1 MSPIATNTLTIMK
14 LLICKGSERPRLFQ
28 ELLFL
33 LLVFCFVFIPNL
45 NFAKDGVSFSGDRDI
60 FIKELEAF
68 MKKSNN
74 QLITETFN
82 SFEKYFNRGAFT
94 EAEVETIISVSNKM
108 LEKRISPN
116 PVFKDYLT
124 SLLFIKEG
132 NNEKHLFEEWHQVL
146 TEVLNN
152 DFRKKTKQFK
162 NYVDFSS
169 TLFSDGAFVSGQK
182 GSAWLLKDGSFHLGN
197 SDGKFFVF
205 VESGDLVK
213 IQKNKELTIKATR
226 GYFYPET
233 KTWKGEGGTIA
244 WDTPS
249 TSGIDC
255 SLEKYS
261 FVLKGNL
268 IKIDTVYLQYHKLF
282 PNKKIA
288 GSFENKIS
296 TSKSVQKT
304 YPRFTSFDC
313 NFTLDQLHER
323 VQLIGGLKLK
333 GAKMLTYGTDL
344 QPAKLTINDPQK
356 NQVVK
361 AEGLQFALTDNAH
374 IAASGVAVDL
384 FLKKDAL
391 THPSANLRYD
401 INGAVLELSIGN
413 LPENKAPFFASYQG
427 VNIYS
432 DKISWTIGA
441 DYLEINEKNPR
452 IGNGNKK
459 VVFESKDFFNI
470 QTYRKLQN
478 VADKNPIA
486 TLKFLSD
493 KSKSDTINANTFAR
507 TLNKNFSTDN
517 IRGLIYEMVASGFI
531 LFQPKTETITVKD
544 RLIHF
549 ADAAQSLRD
558 YDLIRFYS
566 DSDKTNAKLNIESN
580 HMIVDGVNTIEFSDR
595 QRVAAKPYK
604 KQLLLKEDR
613 NLSFDGKLFA
623 GYSSFEGKD
632 FNFEYQPNQL
642 VMDSIRYFDLFTV
655 TDQKDGKGGFKAAS
669 IASRI
674 EHVQGV
680 LLIDA
685 PENKSGKEDIAL
697 FPSFNSKGKSYL
709 FYDRPETQKGS
720 YARDSFFVSLDE
732 FHLNGLDE
740 LLPEDLNFKGNLVSA
755 GILPEIAETVKLQE
769 DGSLG
774 MKVSSPSEG
783 YPAYGDKG
791 NFQGDV
797 KLDNEGFTANGTI
810 NYEGATIESSDI
822 ILKPKQ
828 LLSTAEKFELEE
840 SEEVGNEKPQVFGED
855 VVINWQPYKDS
866 MYISV
871 KEKGFKIFNEGDYRL
886 RDLLILTPGGL
897 KGRGTFDWDKGQL
910 NSELYSFGA
919 NYIESDTSNLTI
931 KARGLDHLALDT
943 KNVYTNLNF
952 KNNIGTVRANSDSV
966 YTELPYNTYIT
977 SLNEFDWDMKNETIT
992 FKADEDGKGSF
1003 RSTNKEQDG
1012 LTFWGKE
1019 AFYDLKTYELRLGG
1033 VSRIET
1039 ADAFVVPDAGQ
1050 VEIHKLGTMKT
1061 LTNATIIADTAN
1073 QYHVIRRANVE
1084 ILGRKKYRASGF
1096 YEYNLGDRKQEFNLT
1111 EIIGQPVGKGKKK
1124 KRKCQTSAVG
1134 VITPGQDFYI
1144 DEKIKFNGDIGLVA
1158 SRANLD
1164 FSGFAYL
1171 AAEKLP
1177 NTEWFSVNSL
1187 GDKLNLRLSYNEPKN
1202 KSGEILRTGLVIQN
1216 VTGKLYPATMM
1227 AKKQESD
1234 YLLFESKGI
1243 LDYDPSIDA
1252 FYFGDSLKIVSGVR
1266 SGNVLTYNNEKGQL
1280 KAEGKFNFFNENDA
1294 LVATVSG
1301 VTEFEHQKEQ
1311 TETSE
1316 KTFELMMGFDLFLP
1330 SKLMK
1335 IIETD
1340 LVANAYNSRNIDYLK
1355 NREFYQTALS
1365 EFIPEG
1371 KELATARA
1379 RMLNLGLDIPEK
1391 YNFPIL
1397 LADVEMTW
1405 DKSRSALVAKKEKI
1419 GIVGFNGTP
1428 INKNIEGDLEFRI
1441 LPDGTKRF
1449 TFQLVIPGDVNK
1461 YFFEYQD
1468 GVLLTTSTNPAYNNA
1483 VENLKKRDRFVKT
1496 KKGQTLEIGLAN
1508 DSKMK

>member
-1 MSPIATNTLTIMK
+1 MK
-14 LLICKGSERPRLFQ
+14 LLTSKGSDSPRFSQ
-28 ELLFL
+28 QLLFL
-33 LLVFCFVFIPNL
+33 FFIVCFVFLPNL
-45 NFAKDGVSFSGDRDI
+45 NFAKDGNSFSRDRDI

-74 QLITETFN
+74 QVITETFN
-82 SFEKYFNRGAFT
+82 SFERYFNRGSFT
-94 EAEVETIISVSNKM
+94 EAEVATIISVSNKM
-108 LEKRISPN
+108 LEQRITPN

-132 NNEKHLFEEWHQVL
+132 NNEKHLFDEWHQIL
-146 TEVLNN
+146 TEVLTN

-182 GSAWLLKDGSFHLGN
+182 GHAWLLKDGSFHLGN

-205 VESGDLVK
+205 VESGHLVK
-213 IQKNKELTIKATR
+213 IQKNKELTIKSTS
-226 GYFYPET
+226 GYYYPTT
-233 KTWKGEGGTIA
+233 KTWKGTGGTIA
-244 WDTPS
+244 WNTPGA
-249 TSGIDC
+249 SGIDC
-255 SLEKYS
+255 SLEKYAIQ
-261 FVLKGNL
+261 LKGNL
-268 IKIDTVYLQYHKLF
+268 IKIDTVFLQYDKLY

-288 GSFENKIS
+288 GSFETKIG
-296 TSKSVQKT
+296 TSKSIQKT
-304 YPRFTSFDC
+304 YPRFTSHDC
-313 NFTLDQLHER
+313 NLTLDQLNDR
-323 VQLIGGLKLK
+323 VQLTGGLKLK
-333 GAKMLTYGTDL
+333 GTKILTYGTAL
-344 QPAKLTINDPQK
+344 QPAELIISDPEQ
-356 NQVVK
+356 NRALK
-361 AEGLQFALTDNAH
+361 AQGLQFTLIDNAH

-384 FLKKDAL
+384 FLQKDAL

-401 INGAVLELSIGN
+401 LSSAVLELSIGN

-486 TLKFLSD
+486 TLKLLRD
-493 KSKSDTINANTFAR
+493 KTKADTINANTFAR
-507 TLNKNFSTDN
+507 ALNKNFSTDN
-517 IRGLIYEMVASGFI
+517 IRALLYEMVASGFI
-531 LFQPKTETITVKD
+531 LFQPKTETITIKE
-544 RLIHF
+544 RLVHF
-549 ADAAQSLRD
+549 ANAAQSLQD

-566 DSDKTNAKLNIESN
+566 DSDKTNAKIDIKSN
-580 HMIVDGVNTIEFSDR
+580 HMMVDAVSTIEFSDR
-595 QRVAAKPYK
+595 QKVAAKPYK

-632 FNFEYQPNQL
+632 FNFEYKPNQL
-642 VMDSIRYFDLFTV
+642 VLDSIRYFDLFTI
-655 TDQKDGKGGFKAAS
+655 TNIKDGKGGFKAES

-674 EHVQGV
+674 EHVNGV

-709 FYDRPETQKGS
+709 FYDSKETQKGTYS
-720 YARDSFFVSLDE
+720 RDSFFVALDE

-740 LLPEDLNFKGNLVSA
+740 LLPEDLNFKGSLVSA
-755 GILPEIAETVKLQE
+755 GILPEIPETVRLQE

-774 MKVSSPSEG
+774 MKVSSPTEG
-783 YPAYGDKG
+783 YPAYGGKG
-791 NFQGDV
+791 NLQGDV
-797 KLDNEGFTANGTI
+797 SLDNKGFTAKGTI
-810 NYEGATIESSDI
+810 NYHGATLESDDI
-822 ILKPKQ
+822 VLKPKQ
-828 LLSTAEKFELEE
+828 LLSTAQKFELEE
-840 SEEVGNEKPQVFGED
+840 SEAVGKEKPQVFGED
-855 VVINWQPYKDS
+855 VAINWQPYKDS

-871 KEKGFKIFNEGDYRL
+871 KEKGFKIFKDGNYTL

-897 KGRGTFDWDKGQL
+897 KGRGIFDWDKGQL
-910 NSELYSFGA
+910 KSELYSFGA
-919 NYIESDTSNLTI
+919 HHIESDTTNLTI
-931 KARGLDHLALDT
+931 KAEGLDHLALDT
-943 KNVYTNLNF
+943 KNVYTKLNF
-952 KNNIGTVRANSDSV
+952 KNNVGTVRANSDSV

-992 FKADEDGKGSF
+992 FKADKDGRGSF
-1003 RSTNKEQDG
+1003 KSTNEEHDG

-1019 AFYDLKTYELRLGG
+1019 AFYDLKTYELKLGG
-1033 VSRIET
+1033 VSKIET
-1039 ADAFVVPDAGQ
+1039 ADAFVVPDSGQ
-1050 VEIHKLGTMKT
+1050 IEIHKLGAMKT

-1073 QYHVIRRANVE
+1073 QYHIIRRATVE
-1084 ILGRKKYRASGF
+1084 ILGRKEYRASGF
-1096 YEYNLGDRKQEFNLT
+1096 YEYNLGDRNQEFTLT
-1111 EIIGQPVGKGKKK
+1111 EIIGQPIGKGRKK
-1124 KRKCQTSAVG
+1124 KRKCLTSAVG
-1134 VITPGQDFYI
+1134 VITAGQEFYI
-1144 DEKIKFNGDIGLVA
+1144 DEKIKFSGDIGLVA
-1158 SRANLD
+1158 SRASLD

-1171 AAEKLP
+1171 AADKLP
-1177 NTEWFSVNSL
+1177 KTEWFSVNSL
-1187 GDKLNLRLSYNEPKN
+1187 GDKLDLKLSYNEPEN

-1216 VTGKLYPATMM
+1216 ATGKLYPVTMS

-1234 YLLFESKGI
+1234 YLLFEAKGL
-1243 LDYDPSIDA
+1243 LDHDPTVDA

-1266 SGNVLTYNNEKGQL
+1266 SGNVLTYNNEKGKL
-1280 KAEGKFNFFNENDA
+1280 KAEGKFNFFNEEDA
-1294 LVATVSG
+1294 LVATVAG
-1301 VTEFEHQKEQ
+1301 MTEFDHYNDQ
-1311 TETSE
+1311 E
-1316 KTFELMMGFDLFLP
+1316 KTPEKIFELMLGFDLFLP

-1340 LVANAYNSRNIDYLK
+1340 LVANAYNSRNIDYMK

-1379 RMLNLGLDIPEK
+1379 RMLNLGLEVPEK

-1397 LADVEMTW
+1397 LADIKMTW
-1405 DKSRSALVAKKEKI
+1405 DKNRSALVAKKGKI
-1419 GIVGFNGTP
+1419 GIAGFNGIP
-1428 INKNIEGDLEFRI
+1428 INKKMEGELEFRI

-1449 TFQLVIPGDVNK
+1449 TFQLVIPGDINK

-1468 GVLLTTSTNPAYNNA
+1468 GMLLTTSTNPAYNET

-1508 DSKMK
+1508 DAKIK